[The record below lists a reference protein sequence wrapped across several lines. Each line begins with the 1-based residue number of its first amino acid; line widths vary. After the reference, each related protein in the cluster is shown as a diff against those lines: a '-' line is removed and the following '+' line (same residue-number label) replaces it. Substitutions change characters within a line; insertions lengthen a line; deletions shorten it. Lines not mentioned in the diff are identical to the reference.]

1 MFFNII
7 KAMYMDNN
15 ICVKI
20 NNCERTSFLQS
31 NVGVLQGDSIS
42 PLLFNLYVSD
52 LKASLGVDD
61 DTPKLVSTHVNCLMY
76 ADDLILISRSE
87 LGLQALLNKL
97 SEYCRKW
104 RMEVNTEKTKVMK
117 FSGNGHRCKSV
128 FLYKERPIE
137 NVSTYKY
144 LGIEFSSS
152 GTWSNAITNISNRG
166 MKALFLLKGYIC
178 SGNIKPGLGLK
189 LFDQMI
195 RPILCYGSEIWSAFN
210 GNRKTFS
217 NIDGISQFLDSL
229 DIEKVH
235 VKFCKFLLGVNKRAV
250 NLAVKGELGRFTVGI
265 SCMLQAFKYYYHIQS
280 SNNILLREALTL
292 SEDLHKEKIFTWF
305 SFFTSLC
312 KMIDVKSNDVTLEAF
327 VLLKETLCERYIE
340 FWSDRLKTFSK
351 METYCLLKQ
360 NFGLENYISDV
371 NIREHRIAL
380 SKMRISNHRLAIET
394 GRFSKTPRNE
404 RLCIFCKANNIYEIE
419 DEQHV
424 LLRCS
429 KFNDLRNDLSDNV
442 RNTCPRIDSLN
453 DENKFLYL
461 LNSNGSTIKNV
472 ARFVHS
478 AFTTNSSKT

>member
-1 MFFNII
+1 
-7 KAMYMDNN
+7 
-15 ICVKI
+15 
-20 NNCERTSFLQS
+20 
-31 NVGVLQGDSIS
+31 
-42 PLLFNLYVSD
+42 
-52 LKASLGVDD
+52 
-61 DTPKLVSTHVNCLMY
+61 
-76 ADDLILISRSE
+76 
-87 LGLQALLNKL
+87 
-97 SEYCRKW
+97 
-104 RMEVNTEKTKVMK
+104 
-117 FSGNGHRCKSV
+117 
-128 FLYKERPIE
+128 
-137 NVSTYKY
+137 
-144 LGIEFSSS
+144 
-152 GTWSNAITNISNRG
+152 
-166 MKALFLLKGYIC
+166 
-178 SGNIKPGLGLK
+178 
-189 LFDQMI
+189 MI
-195 RPILCYGSEIWSAFN
+195 RPILCYGSEIWSAFD

-250 NLAVKGELGRFTVGI
+250 NLAVKGELGRFPVGI

-429 KFNDLRNDLSDNV
+429 KFNDLRNDLFDNV

-461 LNSNGSTIKNV
+461 LNSSGSTIKNV

>member
-1 MFFNII
+1 
-7 KAMYMDNN
+7 
-15 ICVKI
+15 
-20 NNCERTSFLQS
+20 
-31 NVGVLQGDSIS
+31 
-42 PLLFNLYVSD
+42 
-52 LKASLGVDD
+52 
-61 DTPKLVSTHVNCLMY
+61 
-76 ADDLILISRSE
+76 
-87 LGLQALLNKL
+87 
-97 SEYCRKW
+97 
-104 RMEVNTEKTKVMK
+104 MK

-166 MKALFLLKGYIC
+166 MQALFLLKGYIC

-195 RPILCYGSEIWSAFN
+195 RPILCYGSEIWSAFD

-250 NLAVKGELGRFTVGI
+250 NLAVKGELGRFPVGI

-351 METYCLLKQ
+351 METYCLQKQ
-360 NFGLENYISDV
+360 NFELENYISDV

-380 SKMRISNHRLAIET
+380 SKMRISNHRL
-394 GRFSKTPRNE
+394 
-404 RLCIFCKANNIYEIE
+404 
-419 DEQHV
+419 
-424 LLRCS
+424 
-429 KFNDLRNDLSDNV
+429 
-442 RNTCPRIDSLN
+442 
-453 DENKFLYL
+453 
-461 LNSNGSTIKNV
+461 
-472 ARFVHS
+472 
-478 AFTTNSSKT
+478 